1 MRLAILSDIHG
12 NYEALQEIVCD
23 FKKSNIDSVIFLG
36 DLVMKGPEPK
46 EVFETL
52 KKLNPICWIKGN
64 TELWLSDKRT
74 QNESINSTLKE
85 IELYRNFAIER
96 LSIDSINFMLGC
108 PEKKSLTIENKTFL
122 CVHGSPRSI
131 TEALYP
137 NNNFKDTIESVKED
151 VILCGHS
158 HIPFKQ
164 KIGNKI
170 LFNPGSVGCSYDGE
184 ADTSYGIIDIT
195 QASIDFSIKRLN
207 YPITKLIANA
217 KKENF
222 PNLEAYAN
230 LIKEAK
236 NYRKELKL

>member
-23 FKKSNIDSVIFLG
+23 LTNNNISSVIFLG
-36 DLVMKGPEPK
+36 DLVMKGPQPK
-46 EVFETL
+46 EVFQTL
-52 KKLNPICWIKGN
+52 KELNPLCWLKGN

-96 LSIDSINFMLGC
+96 LSKDSINFMLNC
-108 PEKKSLTIENKTFL
+108 PEKKSLAIKSKNFL

-137 NNNFKDTIESVKED
+137 SSNFKNAIKNVKED
-151 VILCGHS
+151 IILCGHS
-158 HIPFKQ
+158 HVPFVK
-164 KIGNKI
+164 KIEDKV
-170 LFNPGSVGCSYDGE
+170 LFNPGSVGCSYDGQ
-184 ADTSYGIIDIT
+184 ANSSYGIINIT
-195 QASIDFSIKRLN
+195 ESNIDFSIKRLS
-207 YPITKLIANA
+207 YSITKLMDNA

-222 PNLEAYAN
+222 PRLQVYAS
-230 LIKEAK
+230 LIKDAK
-236 NYRKELKL
+236 KI